1 MTAPPDTAA
10 TDLVLTPP
18 NRVTRRDCTVEVGPT
33 VWVAL
38 RALGEATGRRLPVAA
53 LCRAVWGR
61 DAVPAGTVWS
71 LCHRVNRHLGRLG
84 YAARCGVDQ
93 GDVVLV

>member
-1 MTAPPDTAA
+1 MTAPPDA
-10 TDLVLTPP
+10 TPDDLVLTPP
-18 NRVTRRDCTVEVGPT
+18 NRVARAGHTVEVGPT

-38 RALGEATGRRLPVAA
+38 RVLNGTAGRRLPVAA
-53 LCRAVWGR
+53 LCRAVWGT

-71 LCHRVNRHLGRLG
+71 LCHRANRHLGRLG
-84 YAARCGVDQ
+84 HAARCGVDQ